1 MFMRITI
8 VAIGVLMCTLA
19 TAQQLEDRVL
29 ELEHRVDQ
37 LEDKILQISSP
48 SSTAKPPSS
57 QSWRSL
63 KREMTEKEVQSI
75 LGEPGRVQVTVSFT
89 SWEYPD
95 GGGVLFHPNG
105 RLQAW
110 SEPH

>member
-75 LGEPGRVQVTVSFT
+75 LLIRPL
-89 SWEYPD
+89 D
-95 GGGVLFHPNG
+95 VLTCCILDHWILEVGANP
-105 RLQAW
+105 LW
-110 SEPH
+110 